1 MPRIVDD
8 VMATREPDEDEQWLN
23 AVAGHPEPETD
34 QSVNLEAAAVRKVLL
49 RRKYVL
55 DQKIPPL
62 SPTALDE
69 VFERLHDIEREKEHV
84 EPPNPRFLFG
94 FLAWIIGSSKGNSN
108 GAMVWSQYRVI
119 ALAACL
125 VLVIAIVLQSVIPTN
140 VAEEEVLA
148 TRGGGSE
155 IVQIVEDPQVSA
167 EALTKELTAQ
177 GIEVTASVDDKA
189 SNGKDKIVMQ
199 IRNSKEAVD
208 FLEDKGFSPDINQ
221 KTFIIVLKKV
231 ASPKK

>member
-8 VMATREPDEDEQWLN
+8 VMATSERDEDEQWLN

-55 DQKIPPL
+55 DQKLPPL

-69 VFERLHDIEREKEHV
+69 VFERLHDIEREKKHV
-84 EPPNPRFLFG
+84 ESPNPRFISG
-94 FLAWIIGSSKGNSN
+94 FLAWIIGSNKGNSN
-108 GAMVWSQYRVI
+108 GAMSWSQSRVI

-125 VLVIAIVLQSVIPTN
+125 VLAIVVVLQSGVHTN
-140 VAEEEVLA
+140 VAEEETLA
-148 TRGGGSE
+148 TRGGRSE
-155 IVQIVEDPQVSA
+155 IVQIVEDPEVSA

-177 GIEVTASVDDKA
+177 GIEVTVSIDDKA

-199 IRNSKEAVD
+199 IRNSKEAVE

-221 KTFIIVLKKV
+221 KTFIIVLKKLN
-231 ASPKK
+231 SSKK

>member
-1 MPRIVDD
+1 
-8 VMATREPDEDEQWLN
+8 
-23 AVAGHPEPETD
+23 
-34 QSVNLEAAAVRKVLL
+34 
-49 RRKYVL
+49 
-55 DQKIPPL
+55 
-62 SPTALDE
+62 
-69 VFERLHDIEREKEHV
+69 
-84 EPPNPRFLFG
+84 
-94 FLAWIIGSSKGNSN
+94 
-108 GAMVWSQYRVI
+108 
-119 ALAACL
+119 
-125 VLVIAIVLQSVIPTN
+125 VLQSVIPTN